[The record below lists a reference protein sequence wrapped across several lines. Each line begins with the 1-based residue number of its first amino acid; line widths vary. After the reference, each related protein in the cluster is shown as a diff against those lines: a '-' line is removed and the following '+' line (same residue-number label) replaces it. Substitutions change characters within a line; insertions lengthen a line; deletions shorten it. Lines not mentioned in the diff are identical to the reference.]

1 MGSSELIVKRV
12 TIKSRRKYRILLHS
26 KQTHLESTNS
36 HTHLPTQCHKLQIAN
51 FQPSLMT
58 DSLHT
63 IFGVDIAGG
72 RTFAPH
78 MSSCHIHMFDHISKG
93 WASTFHGLSGRSS
106 PLASLVPRSHGLRP
120 LAPSPLPT
128 SRREDFFSR
137 FPGAKKA
144 KRAPAMQASYF
155 QDFNN
160 SNACAVLL

>member
-12 TIKSRRKYRILLHS
+12 TKYRILLYS

-93 WASTFHGLSGRSS
+93 WGINFSWSFGQELTTRFARASFSRAS
-106 PLASLVPRSHGLRP
+106 PARTK
-120 LAPSPLPT
+120 PSPHFAE
-128 SRREDFFSR
+128 RRLLFSIPR
-137 FPGAKKA
+137 RKKS
-144 KRAPAMQASYF
+144 QES
-155 QDFNN
+155 
-160 SNACAVLL
+160 ACYAG